1 MGQVKNLL
9 GNEIIQ
15 ATTEA
20 IKNIEMDSLEKER
33 EEKNFELEK
42 RVRQML
48 IFKDKILDDVAEGW
62 LNPLDVF
69 VAVNKIKKQLDSLT
83 SSITEEAFEEAQKFG
98 TSFDYKGFKIS
109 SSQGRRSFDYSG
121 CEGIVDLENQVK
133 GGKEFLKKCKIAADA
148 GGYSE
153 IQVLKDGTTREVF
166 PDENGE
172 LIALPTIK
180 YGKSFITIK

>member
-1 MGQVKNLL
+1 MGQVKNLN
-9 GNEIIQ
+9 GDEMIQ

-20 IKNIEMDSLEKER
+20 IENIEMDLLEKER
-33 EEKNFELEK
+33 EEKNFDLEK
-42 RVRQML
+42 RVRQMPL
-48 IFKDKILDDVAEGW
+48 FIDKIEENLNAGW
-62 LNPLDVF
+62 LNPLDV
-69 VAVNKIKKQLDSLT
+69 AIAINKIKKQLERLNNST
-83 SSITEEAFEEAQKFG
+83 SELVFEEAQKFG
-98 TSFDYKGFKIS
+98 TSFEYKGFNIS

-121 CEGIVDLENQVK
+121 CEGIVDLEKQVK

-153 IQVLKDGTTREVF
+153 VEVLKDGTTREVF

>member
-9 GNEIIQ
+9 GDEIIQ

-20 IKNIEMDSLEKER
+20 IRNIEMDSLEKER

-48 IFKDKILDDVAEGW
+48 VFKDKILEDVAEGW

>member
-9 GNEIIQ
+9 GDEIIQ

-20 IKNIEMDSLEKER
+20 IRNIEMDSLEKER

-48 IFKDKILDDVAEGW
+48 VFKDKILEDVAEGW

-172 LIALPTIK
+172 LIALPAIK

>member
-1 MGQVKNLL
+1 MGKVKDLL
-9 GNEIIQ
+9 GSEIIQ
-15 ATTEA
+15 ATNEA
-20 IKNIEMDSLEKER
+20 IKIIEMDVQEKRR
-33 EEKNFELEK
+33 EEKNYELEK

-48 IFKDKILDDVAEGW
+48 VFKAKILGDVAEGW

-83 SSITEEAFEEAQKFG
+83 GAISEEAFDEAQKFG
-98 TSFDYKGFKIS
+98 TSFDYKGFKIT

-121 CEGIVDLENQVK
+121 CEGIVDLDKQIKE
-133 GGKEFLKKCKIAADA
+133 GKEFLKKCKIAADA

-153 IQVLKDGTTREVF
+153 VETLKDGTTREVF

>member
-1 MGQVKNLL
+1 MGHVKNLL

-98 TSFDYKGFKIS
+98 ASFDYKGFKIS

>member
-9 GNEIIQ
+9 GGEIIQ

-20 IKNIEMDSLEKER
+20 IRNIEMDSLEKER

-48 IFKDKILDDVAEGW
+48 VFKDKILDDVAEGW

-98 TSFDYKGFKIS
+98 TSFDYKGFRIS
-109 SSQGRRSFDYSG
+109 SSQGRRSFDYSA
-121 CEGIVDLENQVK
+121 CQGIVDLENQIK

-153 IQVLKDGTTREVF
+153 VEVLKDGTTREVF

>member
-1 MGQVKNLL
+1 MGHVKNLL

-20 IKNIEMDSLEKER
+20 IRNIEMDSLEKER
-33 EEKNFELEK
+33 EEKNFELQK

-48 IFKDKILDDVAEGW
+48 VFKDKILDDVAEGW

-98 TSFDYKGFKIS
+98 TSFDYKGFRIS

-153 IQVLKDGTTREVF
+153 VEVLKDGTTREVF

>member
-9 GNEIIQ
+9 GDEIIQ

-20 IKNIEMDSLEKER
+20 IRNIEMDSLEKER

-48 IFKDKILDDVAEGW
+48 VFKDKILDDVEEGW
-62 LNPLDVF
+62 VSALDVAL
-69 VAVNKIKKQLDSLT
+69 VINKITKVLESLS
-83 SSITEEAFEEAQKFG
+83 SSITEQAFDEAQKFG
-98 TSFDYKGFKIS
+98 TSFSYKGFKVS

-153 IQVLKDGTTREVF
+153 VEVLKDGTTREVF